1 VCLVDDASVQEA
13 RGQTPDGVSV
23 ISKTRVKSASLDHR
37 SVLTETKNWC
47 SLLPE
52 CSRLERSLEA
62 HTECR
67 RGRAGAQRQKRG
79 KLKLR
84 RPKRWW
90 LSAAESS
97 SERKAPTEPTEPSVS
112 LHRYKTQKS
121 EVKQRIHSP
130 NKHNLSIITANPSCL
145 ALQSPSDSLSKT
157 ITNGDRVRSRT
168 LGCCHCRCRHCWTF
182 FRGFSASQHIQITN

>member
-112 LHRYKTQKS
+112 SFLPPPHNPGDTPSRSCDRGRHIIGHKVPCTDIRLKSPRSSRGSTHRT
-121 EVKQRIHSP
+121 
-130 NKHNLSIITANPSCL
+130 NITC
-145 ALQSPSDSLSKT
+145 Q
-157 ITNGDRVRSRT
+157 
-168 LGCCHCRCRHCWTF
+168 
-182 FRGFSASQHIQITN
+182 